1 MTRILYWNINNF
13 SINKIYNTSSFAAFV
28 EAQSRLNHILN
39 EVIAPTPPLPPNP
52 PPAPDLIVIAEIY
65 SRTRE
70 VSYQGNVNN
79 SGSRVGLAVT
89 LLLDQI
95 RNVLG
100 NTWCLVPP
108 LMLGD
113 FGIRESVAVYY
124 NSATLQF
131 TGPYIWCS
139 TGGLNLARPPSLL
152 NQGNL
157 VNYNTTWRNAMP
169 NPNNPLAVLQLN
181 RTWNPPAG
189 PAMNEWQS
197 AGQWQHFLGNGTR
210 IDFPNAQNRS
220 PFYTRFRDLAGART
234 LKIFTV
240 HTSPSTAVGATN
252 AIAAITDLALAANE
266 VGVVVGDFNV
276 DTFNMAQNGA
286 YGPLENLGYEMLIDS
301 RDNTNNVNANRRP
314 YCLTHLLPV
323 ARATPFNATG
333 VIPDPTHNVYPRF
346 GYLGAMSIH
355 PLQATSSGSI
365 DNAFVDYA
373 GGMAIPAHNTTIV
386 NTIVGKP
393 YNAVAPPP
401 AGVDAALTGGN
412 GYNSSLA
419 APIPQPAGVNP
430 AAGIGFFRNWNNFQR
445 IASTSDHLAVL
456 FDV

>member
-1 MTRILYWNINNF
+1 MTRILYWNVNNF

-28 EAQSRLNHILN
+28 ESQDRLNHILN
-39 EVIAPTPPLPPNP
+39 EVIAPNPPLPPNP
-52 PPAPDLIVIAEIY
+52 PPAPDLIVIAEIF

-70 VSYQGNVNN
+70 ISYQGNVNN

-95 RNVLG
+95 RNRLG

-113 FGIRESVAVYY
+113 LGIRESVAVYY
-124 NSATLQF
+124 NSTTLQF
-131 TGPYIWCS
+131 TGPYIWCG

-157 VNYNTTWRNAMP
+157 VNYNATWRNAMP
-169 NPNNPLAVLQLN
+169 NPTNPIAVLQLN

-189 PAMNEWQS
+189 PAISEWQS

-210 IDFPNAQNRS
+210 IDFPNAVSRS

-234 LKIFTV
+234 IKVFTV
-240 HTSPSTAVGATN
+240 HTSPASAVNGTVN
-252 AIAAITDLALAANE
+252 IASITDLALAANE

-276 DTFNMAQNGA
+276 DSFNMAQNGA
-286 YGPLENLGYEMLIDS
+286 YAPLEALGYEMLIDS
-301 RDNTNNVNANRRP
+301 RDNLNNVNPNRRP

-323 ARATPFNATG
+323 AYATPFNATG
-333 VIPDPTHNVYPRF
+333 IAPDPTHNVYPRF
-346 GYLGAMSIH
+346 GYLGSMSIN
-355 PLQATSSGSI
+355 PRQPNDSGAI

-373 GGMAIPAHNTTIV
+373 MGMAVPAHNTAIV

-419 APIPQPAGVNP
+419 VPIPQPAGVNP
-430 AAGIGFFRNWNNFQR
+430 AVGLGTFPNWNNFQR
-445 IASTSDHLAVL
+445 IASTSDHLAVI